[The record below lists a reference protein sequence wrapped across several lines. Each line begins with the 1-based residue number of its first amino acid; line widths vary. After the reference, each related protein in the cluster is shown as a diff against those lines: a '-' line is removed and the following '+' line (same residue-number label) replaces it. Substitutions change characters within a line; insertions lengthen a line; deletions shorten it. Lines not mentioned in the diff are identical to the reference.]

1 MRHPSIGLCI
11 QRVWF
16 LGPPIL
22 DNKSSCTTVHVA
34 VLFNIT
40 RCIYKLKA
48 SCERETKWSKVSK
61 IRLSYSNG
69 LFLLLSHQVFNY
81 HVIFKWMPR
90 CALKIFLVHI
100 GMNCMYCSRM
110 GKCEIV
116 RWPYCIIHC
125 KGEITCH
132 SWPCKMSSDKK
143 HYSHGLLLYTHMY
156 HSHIYSMYISHYYH
170 NKNLFINHDRPW

>member
-1 MRHPSIGLCI
+1 MQHPSIGLCI

-34 VLFNIT
+34 VLNIT
-40 RCIYKLKA
+40 RCTYKPKA

-90 CALKIFLVHI
+90 CALKIFLFTLERI
-100 GMNCMYCSRM
+100 ACASSM
-110 GKCEIV
+110 GICEIV
-116 RWPYCIIHC
+116 L
-125 KGEITCH
+125 EMT
-132 SWPCKMSSDKK
+132 
-143 HYSHGLLLYTHMY
+143 LLYN
-156 HSHIYSMYISHYYH
+156 SLQRGD
-170 NKNLFINHDRPW
+170 NLSLLAM